1 MEKIP
6 KKFQIFPAPNYKAR
20 KKQKLALTKKIFVVG
35 NGGGGG
41 GGAGERICH
50 GNIFRLGDQMTNC
63 RKYNRNQFFP

>member
-35 NGGGGG
+35 GGGGREY
-41 GGAGERICH
+41 AME
-50 GNIFRLGDQMTNC
+50 IFLV
-63 RKYNRNQFFP
+63 

>member
-35 NGGGGG
+35 NGGWGREY
-41 GGAGERICH
+41 AME
-50 GNIFRLGDQMTNC
+50 IFLV
-63 RKYNRNQFFP
+63 

>member
-35 NGGGGG
+35 NGGWGGG
-41 GGAGERICH
+41 GGGE
-50 GNIFRLGDQMTNC
+50 NMPW
-63 RKYNRNQFFP
+63 KYF